1 VGELERDELISFLG
15 TGDYKVANYFIS
27 DDEDNL
33 FSTKYAPIAIAK
45 LTNIEKIILLLTNE
59 SKKMHLEEFLREA
72 GNLCIEVEYRAI
84 PEGVREEERWQ
95 IWDIVIGCTE
105 GKRKISFDITHSYRL
120 IPFYVFLT
128 IEFLQNIRGIK
139 LGGLYYG
146 LYDKDK
152 EKHPIINLSEILD
165 ILSWINFSSFF
176 VKTGI
181 FPKEAKELVRN
192 VHARAYK
199 IDSPL
204 KPKILQKIAGNF
216 ESISSSLNLAQEI
229 NIDKYTTEL
238 IKNLENEPDLVK
250 EANYLAKPFEKIFE
264 KVKDEYKS
272 VTLDEQCAD
281 FVYANRA
288 IIKAQWCLRH
298 GLLTQSI
305 LLLREALINAF
316 IEDESELTNKDKREK
331 IFKVC
336 NFLASSH
343 RNEENK
349 FFKAIDKVTK
359 LRNLVAHCGYNENLL
374 DEKSVEKKIEEIITL
389 VKSAICEE
397 NIKGV
402 KDLLNRQTIK
412 IDLSKL
418 YKDVAK
424 VDEIELYKNKA
435 LEIAGNG
442 NDIVLTGNAP
452 VWMYLYIAHAL
463 HGKAKSLTYSSPV
476 LEELVIFDHNPY

>member
-1 VGELERDELISFLG
+1 VGKLAGDELISFLG
-15 TGDYKVANYFIS
+15 TGDYRVANYFIS
-27 DDEDNL
+27 GDESNL

-45 LTNIEKIILLLTNE
+45 LTNIEKIILLLTKE
-59 SKKMHLEEFLREA
+59 SKKVHLEEFSREA
-72 GNLCIEVEYRAI
+72 DNLCIEVEYRDI
-84 PEGVREEERWQ
+84 PEGVTEEERWQ
-95 IWDIVIGCTE
+95 IWDEVVSCTE
-105 GKRKISFDITHSYRL
+105 ERGKISFDITHSYRL
-120 IPFYVFLT
+120 IPFYVFFT
-128 IEFLQNIRGIK
+128 IEFLQNIRGMK

-146 LYDKDK
+146 LYDKNK

-199 IDSPL
+199 INSSL

-216 ESISSSLNLAQEI
+216 ESISSSLNLVQEI
-229 NIDKYTTEL
+229 NIDKHTTDL
-238 IKNLENEPDLVK
+238 IKNLENEADLVE
-250 EANYLAKPFEKIFE
+250 EANCLAKPFEKIFE

-272 VTLDEQCAD
+272 LILDEQCVD

-288 IIKAQWCLRH
+288 IVKAQWCLRH
-298 GLLTQSI
+298 GLFTQSI

-316 IEDESELTNKDKREK
+316 IEDKSELINRDKREK
-331 IFKVC
+331 FFKAC
-336 NFLASSH
+336 IALSNNN
-343 RNEENK
+343 RNKENK
-349 FFKAIDKVTK
+349 FFTAIDKVTN
-359 LRNLVAHCGYNENLL
+359 LRNLVAHCGYNENSLNETNI
-374 DEKSVEKKIEEIITL
+374 EKNIEELISFI
-389 VKSAICEE
+389 KSAICED
-397 NIKGV
+397 NIRGV
-402 KDLLNRQTIK
+402 KDLLNRQTIE

-435 LEIAGNG
+435 LEIAGTG
-442 NDIVLTGNAP
+442 NNIVLTGNAP

-476 LEELVIFDHNPY
+476 LKEFAIFDHNPY